1 MPRLSIHLLGSFHV
15 SLDGIPITA
24 FESNKV
30 RALLAYLAVEA
41 DRPHSR
47 DKLAGLL
54 WPDQP
59 DRTARRNLS
68 QALFNLRRAIR
79 DEEAQ
84 PPFLH
89 VTRQAIQF
97 NPDSDHRLDVT
108 EFAAHIADGAVPRL
122 EQAVRLY
129 QEGFLVGFFVDDSC
143 PFAEWATLRRERFHR
158 QALNAL
164 HHLAE
169 RYERRRDYERA
180 IRYAWRQVELEP
192 WREEAHR
199 QLMQALARSG
209 QRSVALAQYERC
221 CQAMAKELGVEPHHE
236 TTALYER
243 IRMSGPAS
251 PHNLPAQLNSL
262 LGREEELSSIAER
275 LGDPT
280 CRLLTLIGP
289 GGIGKTCLALQ
300 AAYEA
305 LDAFLHGVYFVPLAS
320 ARSSALLGPTV
331 ANALDLQLHGSRDP
345 LEQLLDYLRERELL
359 LVLDSFEHLLQGAGF
374 VTDILETASH
384 VKILV
389 TSRER
394 LNLRGEWLLDIQGLA
409 YPQDD
414 SEAHPERYAAMQL
427 FLQNAIQVCADFTP
441 SSENVP
447 HIIHICQLLDGIPLG
462 IELAATL
469 VRTLSCEQIAHEI
482 ERDLDFLFTSLRDV
496 PERHRS
502 LRALFQ
508 YSWRLLSETEKAV
521 LAKLS
526 VFREP
531 FHREA
536 ARVVAHADTAAL
548 SGLLDRSLLSQDQS
562 GRYDL
567 HALVKQYATE
577 KLADSSE
584 RQQTAQRQH
593 CHYYADLLYR
603 QESALKGSQQREAQI
618 KIGEVIGDVRT
629 AWQWAIEHSEH
640 DALDRSL
647 ESLYLFYKARG
658 RYQEGREIL
667 ALAAQSIQA
676 GSLLQARALAR
687 QADFLGWLGEYD
699 EARTLVQRSIEA
711 LKTLGARQELGF
723 ALQVLGRVE
732 FRLSEYTK
740 AWEHLQQSVAIFRQI
755 GDQWGLAQALNY
767 LGHVMC
773 SLRGTYGEA
782 LPLYEESL
790 ALSRQMGNRSGVARA
805 LINLGAAEQ
814 NMGNYDQARDFYRES
829 ATTSRE
835 IGHRRN
841 LAISLGNLGDVAC
854 QYGEYDRA
862 ADLLQESLAIKKEL
876 GDRFSLIYSLSHLGK
891 VAHRIGRVRKAKEW
905 YDQALQIACDIGAT
919 AFVSDVLI
927 GVADLLATTGD
938 TERAVELVQAA
949 LNHTGGDQEVK
960 GAADKLL
967 VELEAELPS
976 HVVAACRQQGD
987 AKSLETVVAE
997 VLDKKQ
1003 LSGS

>member
-47 DKLAGLL
+47 DELAGLL

-122 EQAVRLY
+122 EQAVKLY

-180 IRYAWRQVELEP
+180 LRYAWRQVELEP

-221 CQAMAKELGVEPHHE
+221 CQAMAEELGVEPHHE

-320 ARSSALLGPTV
+320 ASSSALLGPTV
-331 ANALDLQLHGSRDP
+331 ANALDLQLHGSREP

-584 RQQTAQRQH
+584 RQRTAQRQH

-711 LKTLGARQELGF
+711 LKPLGARQELGF

-927 GVADLLATTGD
+927 SVADLLVTTGD

>member
-79 DEEAQ
+79 DDEAQ

-122 EQAVRLY
+122 EQAVKLY

-180 IRYAWRQVELEP
+180 LRYAWRQVELEP

-221 CQAMAKELGVEPHHE
+221 CQAMAEELGVEPHHE

-243 IRMSGPAS
+243 IRMSRPAS

-275 LGDPT
+275 VGDPT

-320 ARSSALLGPTV
+320 ASSSALLGPTV
-331 ANALDLQLHGSRDP
+331 ANAFDLQLHGSREP

-414 SEAHPERYAAMQL
+414 SDAHPERYAAMQL
-427 FLQNAIQVCADFTP
+427 FLQNAIQVSADFTP

-508 YSWRLLSETEKAV
+508 YSWRLLSEPEKAV

-577 KLADSSE
+577 KLADSPK
-584 RQQTAQRQH
+584 RQRIAQRQH
-593 CHYYADLLYR
+593 CHYYADLLHR
-603 QESALKGSQQREAQI
+603 QESALKGSQQLEAQI
-618 KIGEVIGDVRT
+618 KIGEVIGDVQT
-629 AWQWAIEHSEH
+629 AWQWAIEYSEH

-699 EARTLVQRSIEA
+699 QARTLVQRSIEA
-711 LKTLGARQELGF
+711 LKILGARQELGF

-732 FRLSEYTK
+732 FRLSDYTK
-740 AWEHLQQSVAIFRQI
+740 AREHLQRSVAIFRQI

-814 NMGNYDQARDFYRES
+814 NMGNYDQARSFYRES
-829 ATTSRE
+829 ATISRE

-854 QYGEYDRA
+854 RYNEYDRA
-862 ADLLQESLAIKKEL
+862 TDLLQESLAIKKEL

-938 TERAVELVQAA
+938 TERAMELVQAA

-967 VELEAELPS
+967 VDLEAELPP